1 MKTTTRTLESWF
13 IHSIECTPF
22 AFFLYNSLPFSLVH
36 VWFGYLWTKRH
47 HINPMHVFSHFFFVI
62 LFKWKSEKK
71 LLTQAHSTLNQCM
84 MSYLFRL
91 AVVVIAVETKSLE
104 HNKKMIGERGNE
116 HTLHVFRARLQ
127 FEYELDKGNNRFI
140 QPEKNVGYWLR
151 DSLNVSI
158 WRVSSLLKLIN
169 R

>member
-1 MKTTTRTLESWF
+1 MK
-13 IHSIECTPF
+13 EC
-22 AFFLYNSLPFSLVH
+22 
-36 VWFGYLWTKRH
+36 
-47 HINPMHVFSHFFFVI
+47 
-62 LFKWKSEKK
+62 KK

-151 DSLNVSI
+151 DSLNISI
-158 WRVSSLLKLIN
+158 
-169 R
+169 

>member
-1 MKTTTRTLESWF
+1 MCGLVTFEQKGITLTQC
-13 IHSIECTPF
+13 ILT
-22 AFFLYNSLPFSLVH
+22 FFLLFFS
-36 VWFGYLWTKRH
+36 
-47 HINPMHVFSHFFFVI
+47 
-62 LFKWKSEKK
+62 SERVKKK

-151 DSLNVSI
+151 DSLDISI
-158 WRVSSLLKLIN
+158 
-169 R
+169 